1 MPITI
6 SPTMIKETLYLL
18 IPKKIADLNDIKNGT
33 KFSLSVKRRGS
44 KNIFEYTIVK
54 L

>member
-1 MPITI
+1 
-6 SPTMIKETLYLL
+6 MIKETLYLL
-18 IPKKIADLNDIKNGT
+18 IPKKVADLNDIKNGT

-44 KNIFEYTIVK
+44 KYILEYAVEK